1 MTASGRK
8 KRADARALWKR
19 AQLQLNDVVGLDD
32 IVALHGLIDR
42 ISDALSLETDE
53 AA

>member
-1 MTASGRK
+1 MTVSGRK
-8 KRADARALWKR
+8 KRAEARALSKR
-19 AQLQLNDVVGLDD
+19 AQLQLNDVVGLED

-42 ISDALSLETDE
+42 MSDALSLETEE